1 VSVAGNVAIT
11 QLVDKPNVGV
21 HVRLPKSIFVNQEG
35 VSGDRSSR
43 QIIKHIEASGAA
55 RSLVTTFRQS

>member
-1 VSVAGNVAIT
+1 MTVSSHPRHPQPCSDMARS
-11 QLVDKPNVGV
+11 L
-21 HVRLPKSIFVNQEG
+21 SIFVNQEG

>member
-1 VSVAGNVAIT
+1 MARS
-11 QLVDKPNVGV
+11 L
-21 HVRLPKSIFVNQEG
+21 SIFVNQEG